1 MSLVKSKAQWALFQ
15 GICNGTYPDGY
26 RGISKAVACEYIR
39 NSKEIDILKL
49 AEHVKKKKE

>member
-1 MSLVKSKAQWALFQ
+1 MPIKSKAQWALFQ

-39 NSKEIDILKL
+39 NSKEVDISKL